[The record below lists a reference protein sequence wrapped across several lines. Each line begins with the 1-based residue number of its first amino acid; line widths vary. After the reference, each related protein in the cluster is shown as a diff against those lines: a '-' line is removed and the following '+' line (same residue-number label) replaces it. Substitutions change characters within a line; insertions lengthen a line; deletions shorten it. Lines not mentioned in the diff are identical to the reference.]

1 MKASLVQGLE
11 QVRTWN
17 LRFECKVVFGH
28 QSMVLAPE
36 VPLAMMS
43 GARSPLLWRFATA
56 TPIAAAVVVNV
67 RLVQVTGL
75 PPLFWYHA
83 TPVVAVELLA
93 TISRSPS
100 RSRSATA
107 RLVTP
112 VAVVVSTM
120 NSVQAPGAVRIAVV
134 QELTVQGFLY
144 HLMVPAVLFASTISA
159 KPSPSMSATQRS
171 FE

>member
-1 MKASLVQGLE
+1 MAE
-11 QVRTWN
+11 W
-17 LRFECKVVFGH
+17 LRVFSH
-28 QSMVLAPE
+28 QSTVPAPDDPE
-36 VPLAMMS
+36 AMMS
-43 GARSPLLWRFATA
+43 GARSPLLLRLAAT
-56 TPIAAAVVVNV
+56 TPVAPDVVVIV
-67 RLVQVTGL
+67 VLVHVTGL
-75 PPLFWYHA
+75 PPLFWYRT
-83 TPVVAVELLA
+83 TPAVAVELLA

-112 VAVVVSTM
+112 VAVVASTM

-144 HLMVPAVLFASTISA
+144 HLMVPAVLFAWTISA

>member
-1 MKASLVQGLE
+1 MTRGAGPRGRGGS
-11 QVRTWN
+11 
-17 LRFECKVVFGH
+17 
-28 QSMVLAPE
+28 AP
-36 VPLAMMS
+36 
-43 GARSPLLWRFATA
+43 A

-112 VAVVVSTM
+112 VAVVASTM
-120 NSVQAPGAVRIAVV
+120 NSVQAPGAVRSAVV
-134 QELTVQGFLY
+134 PELTVQGVFY
-144 HLMVPAVLFASTISA
+144 HLMCPAALFAWRISR
-159 KPSPSMSATQRS
+159 KT
-171 FE
+171 